1 MNGNIKIQFL
11 GGCEEVG
18 RLAMI
23 LELDDVRILFEY
35 GMLPGKPPSYPMQ
48 PDPVDIVML
57 THAHLDHSGMI
68 PWLFS
73 RYDQKILTTKLL
85 FTNSE
90 IDIFSRL
97 FFITENIV
105 QNFKQSFQLV
115 LATYKNIL
123 GH

>member
-1 MNGNIKIQFL
+1 
-11 GGCEEVG
+11 
-18 RLAMI
+18 
-23 LELDDVRILFEY
+23 
-35 GMLPGKPPSYPMQ
+35 MLS
-48 PDPVDIVML
+48 I
-57 THAHLDHSGMI
+57 
-68 PWLFS
+68 
-73 RYDQKILTTKLL
+73 KILTTKLL